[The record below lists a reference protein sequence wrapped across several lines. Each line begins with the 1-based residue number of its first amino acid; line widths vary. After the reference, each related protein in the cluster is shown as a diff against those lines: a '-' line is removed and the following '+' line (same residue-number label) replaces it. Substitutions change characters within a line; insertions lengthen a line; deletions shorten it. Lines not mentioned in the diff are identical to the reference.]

1 MSKCVFRWCANG
13 QCIFGVTFTP
23 SQIGSIKGGVTVT
36 DSAVTSPQVVNLAG
50 TGQ

>member
-13 QCIFGVTFTP
+13 QCTFGVTFTP
-23 SQIGSIKGGVTVT
+23 SQTGSIKGGVTVT